1 MYIPRLFEVKDFESQ
16 ADLIKNNPLGVI
28 VSCNQS
34 FFGNSD
40 IKATHVPFYLRD
52 GENKSLVAHLAA
64 ENDQIEQLEKA
75 KEVLVVFL
83 SVDSY
88 ISPAWYPN
96 KKKSHKSVPTWNFAA
111 VHVYGHPKIYRE
123 KEDKLKMVST
133 LTEQEEGKRP
143 EGEEFVE
150 KWKVSDAPE
159 SYINLM
165 LENIVGLE
173 IEISQIQSKWKFD
186 QNKVPVDV
194 KGEIEGL
201 ENEVGGEKGSEM
213 AQITRERYPK
223 PIPK

>member
-28 VSCNQS
+28 FSCNQG

-40 IKATHVPFYLRD
+40 IKATHVPFYLKD
-52 GENKSLVAHLAA
+52 GEKKSLVAHLAA
-64 ENDQIEQLEKA
+64 ENDQIEQLEHA

-96 KKKSHKSVPTWNFAA
+96 KHKSHKFVPTWNFAA
-111 VHVYGHPKIYRE
+111 VHVYGRPKIYRN

-143 EGEEFVE
+143 EGEEFGE

-159 SYINLM
+159 NYIDLM
-165 LENIVGLE
+165 LKNIIGLE
-173 IEISQIQSKWKFD
+173 IEISEIQSKWKFD
-186 QNKVPVDV
+186 QNKVPIDI

-201 ENEVGGEKGSEM
+201 QNEVGGEKGREM
-213 AQITRERYPK
+213 AKITLERYPK
-223 PIPK
+223 PIPD